1 MEGRARSPQPC
12 PPAHALFEEREAAAC
27 CHVHPDSDPSRKT
40 LPVLLSFASIA
51 SLGTDAGCAGRGD
64 AAACRKG
71 RQADPSPSLTQG
83 WAVRAQAHYHVAR
96 LGDKVPGKGHMW
108 HGPSCKAAVLR
119 GQGRP
124 HPHGMRCGG
133 RSPRRAAEAN
143 ATRGLTRGH
152 SGSQRFLFICL
163 TVTRHRHDSPVSLGF
178 ENMRRSCAL
187 TSYFPLTAAFRSGVL
202 EPVRPKTKAGTA
214 VLTRGPSQ
222 SPTGHA
228 MLFFL
233 KCPEYWQ
240 GAGTHHTGP
249 AGDPGPS
256 VGPVGDVENPLV
268 AGGAQLIPRN
278 GFRLIITDTCMGVS
292 HRHLHMTKAGEHL
305 QPVEI

>member
-1 MEGRARSPQPC
+1 MEGRARSPQRC

-27 CHVHPDSDPSRKT
+27 CHVHPDSNPSRKT
-40 LPVLLSFASIA
+40 LPVLLPFTSIA
-51 SLGTDAGCAGRGD
+51 SLGTDAGCAERGD

-143 ATRGLTRGH
+143 ATWGLTRGH

-202 EPVRPKTKAGTA
+202 EPV
-214 VLTRGPSQ
+214 PSQ
-222 SPTGHA
+222 NKGRNCSVDKGSESVTHGACHA
-228 MLFFL
+228 IF
-233 KCPEYWQ
+233 PEMPRIL
-240 GAGTHHTGP
+240 AG
-249 AGDPGPS
+249 S
-256 VGPVGDVENPLV
+256 W
-268 AGGAQLIPRN
+268 
-278 GFRLIITDTCMGVS
+278 DTS
-292 HRHLHMTKAGEHL
+292 HRTCWRSWPFCGASRGCGESSGGRRCSTD
-305 QPVEI
+305 P